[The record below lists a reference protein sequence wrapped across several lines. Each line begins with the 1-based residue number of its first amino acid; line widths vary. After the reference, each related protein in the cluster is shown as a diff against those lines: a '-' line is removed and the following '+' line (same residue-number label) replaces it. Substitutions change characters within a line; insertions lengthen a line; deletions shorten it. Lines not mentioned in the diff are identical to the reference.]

1 MPGSFGVV
9 SVSTARITTEP
20 LWRITSRVAFTP
32 PGSSTSSRVTQKTL
46 PWYTVLDDTVRPR
59 PVSLAGFGAAAAD
72 ATREATDVFAELFFA
87 GLDFAGAEEVFVLFF
102 EVEVF
107 LVPMTVQYTT
117 GAARS
122 TNREPEDLLHRRS
135 G

>member
-1 MPGSFGVV
+1 L
-9 SVSTARITTEP
+9 R
-20 LWRITSRVAFTP
+20 
-32 PGSSTSSRVTQKTL
+32 
-46 PWYTVLDDTVRPR
+46 
-59 PVSLAGFGAAAAD
+59 GFGTTAAAACNELI
-72 ATREATDVFAELFFA
+72 ADVFAELFFA
-87 GLDFAGAEEVFVLFF
+87 GLDFAGDEAVALGFLA
-102 EVEVF
+102 VEVF